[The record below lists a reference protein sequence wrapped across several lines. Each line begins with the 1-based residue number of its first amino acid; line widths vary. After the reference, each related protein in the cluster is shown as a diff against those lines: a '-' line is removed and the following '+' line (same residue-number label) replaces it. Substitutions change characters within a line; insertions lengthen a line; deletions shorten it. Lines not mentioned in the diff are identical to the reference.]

1 MRKREDIIAVI
12 GLIVAGS
19 AIGFLLGFYVIYPVG
34 VETGRDLGH
43 YEVLQKKVIYE
54 LQQQPDSTVIWVRMK

>member
-1 MRKREDIIAVI
+1 MKSILLVILIAILVVF
-12 GLIVAGS
+12 LSYSWFRAGKERG
-19 AIGFLLGFYVIYPVG
+19 ILEGK
-34 VETGRDLGH
+34 ELGH